1 MRKPLPTTVFAA
13 VALALCAQASLAQ
26 TSAGRATGTAA
37 ASTTPARTVQGSSSG
52 GVANTSPS
60 ASPQG
65 SGSNL
70 VSSVSLSNSGQSNQ
84 SGSTVYA
91 LVGTRGGIAT
101 FDVPVAP
108 AGTSNG
114 VGPSQGMADANGQL
128 MTMDGRGIIGIAP
141 MGYGADSGIVTGTPD
156 AGGQQVVFV
165 NAANAAAD
173 APTPTPELD
182 RLTRKEVE
190 KARVASRSRNK
201 QLLYSI
207 TPRNTVD
214 RTGQMADDPIGP
226 RY

>member
-1 MRKPLPTTVFAA
+1 MRQPLPTTVFAA

-37 ASTTPARTVQGSSSG
+37 ASTTPSRTVTGAPSG
-52 GVANTSPS
+52 GVAGTSPS
-60 ASPQG
+60 VSAQG

-70 VSSVSLSNSGQSNQ
+70 VTSVSLNNSGQSNQ

-91 LVGTRGGIAT
+91 LVGTRGGIAA

-108 AGTSNG
+108 AASSNG
-114 VGPSQGMADANGQL
+114 IAPLPGMVDANGQV
-128 MTMDGRGIIGIAP
+128 MTMDARGIVGVAP
-141 MGYGADSGIVTGTPD
+141 MGYGTDSGIVMGTPD
-156 AGGQQVVFV
+156 GAGQQVLFV
-165 NAANAAAD
+165 NAAPLAAD

-182 RLTRKEVE
+182 RLARKEVE
-190 KARVASRSRNK
+190 KAKAVSRSRNK